1 MEEQVRKKS
10 SFERNPKKTLVI
22 IAVTLFLVIDFTTAF
37 VLKAL
42 DLFTPAYMTA
52 GQHEA
57 VYRRPHPVFHHTL
70 ARNIEY
76 DHAVWGTEVYTI
88 RTNSLGFKDER
99 VREVALE
106 AKQPRIIITG
116 DSFTEGLGLEFKDT
130 FVGHISNYYK
140 KRNVEVLNAGILS
153 YSPKIHLAKTR
164 YFLEAE
170 GLEFDHLVV
179 FIDMSDMEDE
189 AMGYKF
195 DLNLNRPVKKI
206 TDSEKTGST
215 RPVHKEKPS
224 LKAFLNQHTVFIAQ
238 LRNLAAYYRIARKD
252 LRQWRRSLN
261 RPSGTWTLDE
271 ALYEKFGRVG
281 QDKAA
286 QHMRM
291 LKTLLDKYGIELTV
305 VVYPWPD
312 QIYRKDLDSIH
323 VKFWRRWTKSNGVGF
338 VNLFPDFINNKDPE
352 EVIKTYFIRGDVH
365 WNTLGHQYI
374 AERFLHYFDDT
385 EILNRKN

>member
-1 MEEQVRKKS
+1 MEEEVRKKS

-140 KRNVEVLNAGILS
+140 KRDVEVLNAGLLS
-153 YSPKIHLAKTR
+153 YSPEIHLTKTR

-189 AMGYKF
+189 AMGYNI
-195 DLNLNRPVKKI
+195 DLNRPVKKI
-206 TDSEKTGST
+206 TDREKTGST

-252 LRQWRRSLN
+252 LRQWRQSLN
-261 RPSGTWTLDE
+261 RPRATWTLDE
-271 ALYEKFGRVG
+271 ELYEKFGRVG

-291 LKTLLDKYGIELTV
+291 LKKLLDKYGIELTV

-365 WNTLGHQYI
+365 WNKLGHQYI

>member
-153 YSPKIHLAKTR
+153 YSPEIHLAKTR

-170 GLEFDHLVV
+170 RLEFDHLVV

-189 AMGYKF
+189 AMGYNI
-195 DLNLNRPVKKI
+195 DLNRPVKKI
-206 TDSEKTGST
+206 TDREKTGSA

-281 QDKAA
+281 QEKAA

-305 VVYPWPD
+305 VV
-312 QIYRKDLDSIH
+312 
-323 VKFWRRWTKSNGVGF
+323 
-338 VNLFPDFINNKDPE
+338 
-352 EVIKTYFIRGDVH
+352 
-365 WNTLGHQYI
+365 
-374 AERFLHYFDDT
+374 
-385 EILNRKN
+385 